1 MHKAKPDA
9 CSSSTHTVTIFPLRP
24 KCHFA
29 ANLSM
34 LNLAFVGLG
43 FMAAT
48 HLKALRQVPGVRVA
62 ALCNPSG
69 RHLDGDFTGVAGNVG
84 DNAPVK
90 LEPGSFKACRDFA
103 ALLADPDIH
112 AVDICA
118 PTLAHRDLAIA
129 ALRAGK
135 HVLCEKPLARTAAQ
149 AREMA
154 AVAAET
160 GRILMPAMCLRFFP
174 EWVWVR
180 AAIADG
186 RFGKVLSARFRRVA
200 EPPGW
205 GQQNFLDGAKS
216 GGALLDLHIHD
227 TDFVQFCF
235 GRPRAVR
242 SAGYSK
248 ISGAIDHV
256 VTEYEVAGGALVH
269 AEGAWCFTPGFGFN
283 MSYTVNF
290 ERATVDYDL
299 ARGADALK
307 LCEAGQPAQTLKLG
321 QPDGYV
327 GELRHFAECCTAGV
341 PTTVVT
347 AADGVSAMEICEAEE
362 ASVREGRRIELA

>member
-1 MHKAKPDA
+1 
-9 CSSSTHTVTIFPLRP
+9 
-24 KCHFA
+24 
-29 ANLSM
+29 M
-34 LNLAFVGLG
+34 LNLGLVGLG

-48 HLKALRQVPGVRVA
+48 HIKALRQVPGVRVA

-90 LEPGSFKACRDFA
+90 LEPGSFRAFRDYA
-103 ALLADPDIH
+103 AMLADPDIR

-118 PTLAHRDLAIA
+118 PTLAHHDLAIA

-135 HVLCEKPLARTAAQ
+135 HVLCEKPFARTAAQ

-154 AVAAET
+154 AVAAESN
-160 GRILMPAMCLRFFP
+160 RILMPAMCLRFFP
-174 EWVWVR
+174 EWVWVKT
-180 AAIADG
+180 AIADG
-186 RFGKVLSARFRRVA
+186 RFGQVLSARFRRVA

-235 GRPRAVR
+235 GRPRSVR
-242 SAGYSK
+242 SSGHTK

-256 VTEYEVAGGALVH
+256 VTEYEVAGGAMVH
-269 AEGAWCFTPGFGFN
+269 AEGAWCMTPGFGFN

-307 LCEAGQPAQTLKLG
+307 VCEAGQAAQVLKLG

-327 GELRHFAECCTAGV
+327 GELRHFAECIANDRQ
-341 PTTVVT
+341 PSIVT
-347 AADGVSAMEICEAEE
+347 AADGVSSMEICEAEE
-362 ASVREGRRIELA
+362 RSVRTRQRIELA

>member
-1 MHKAKPDA
+1 
-9 CSSSTHTVTIFPLRP
+9 
-24 KCHFA
+24 
-29 ANLSM
+29 M
-34 LNLAFVGLG
+34 LNLGLVGLG

-48 HLKALRQVPGVRVA
+48 HIK

-69 RHLDGDFTGVAGNVG
+69 RHLEGDFTGVAGNVG

-90 LEPGSFKACRDFA
+90 LEPGSFRAFRDYA
-103 ALLADPDIH
+103 AMLADPDIH

-118 PTLAHRDLAIA
+118 PTLAHHDLAIA

-135 HVLCEKPLARTAAQ
+135 HVLCEKPFARTAAQ
-149 AREMA
+149 AREMS

-160 GRILMPAMCLRFFP
+160 GRVLMPAMCLRFFP
-174 EWVWVR
+174 EWVWVK

-186 RFGKVLSARFRRVA
+186 RFGQVLSARFRRVA

-235 GRPRAVR
+235 GRPRSVR
-242 SAGYSK
+242 SSCHTK

-256 VTEYEVAGGALVH
+256 VTEYEVAGGAMVH
-269 AEGAWCFTPGFGFN
+269 AEGAWCMTPGFGFN

-307 LCEAGQPAQTLKLG
+307 VCEAGQAAQVLKLG

-327 GELRHFAECCTAGV
+327 GELRHFAECIANDRQ
-341 PTTVVT
+341 PSIVT
-347 AADGVSAMEICEAEE
+347 AADGVSSMEICEAEE
-362 ASVREGRRIELA
+362 RSVRTRQRIELA

>member
-1 MHKAKPDA
+1 M
-9 CSSSTHTVTIFPLRP
+9 
-24 KCHFA
+24 
-29 ANLSM
+29 
-34 LNLAFVGLG
+34 
-43 FMAAT
+43 
-48 HLKALRQVPGVRVA
+48 
-62 ALCNPSG
+62 
-69 RHLDGDFTGVAGNVG
+69 
-84 DNAPVK
+84 
-90 LEPGSFKACRDFA
+90 
-103 ALLADPDIH
+103 LADPDIL

-118 PTLAHRDLAIA
+118 PTLAHHDLAIA

-135 HVLCEKPLARTAAQ
+135 HVLCEKPFARTAAQ

-154 AVAAET
+154 AVAAESN
-160 GRILMPAMCLRFFP
+160 RILMPAMCLRFFP
-174 EWVWVR
+174 EWVWVKT
-180 AAIADG
+180 AIADG
-186 RFGKVLSARFRRVA
+186 RFGQVLSARFRRVA

-242 SAGYSK
+242 SSGHTK

-256 VTEYEVAGGALVH
+256 VTEYEVAGGAMVH
-269 AEGAWCFTPGFGFN
+269 AEGAWCMTPGFGFN

-307 LCEAGQPAQTLKLG
+307 VCEAGQAAQVLKLG

-327 GELRHFAECCTAGV
+327 GELRHFAECIANDTQ
-341 PTTVVT
+341 PSIVT
-347 AADGVSAMEICEAEE
+347 AADGVSSMEICEAEE
-362 ASVREGRRIELA
+362 RSVRTRQRIELA

>member
-1 MHKAKPDA
+1 
-9 CSSSTHTVTIFPLRP
+9 
-24 KCHFA
+24 
-29 ANLSM
+29 M
-34 LNLAFVGLG
+34 LNLGLVGLG

-48 HLKALRQVPGVRVA
+48 HIKALRQVPGVRVA

-90 LEPGSFKACRDFA
+90 LEPGSFRAFRDYA
-103 ALLADPDIH
+103 AMLADPDIH

-118 PTLAHRDLAIA
+118 PTLAHHDLAIA

-135 HVLCEKPLARTAAQ
+135 HVLCEKPFARTAAQ

-154 AVAAET
+154 AVAAESN
-160 GRILMPAMCLRFFP
+160 RILMPAMCLRFFP
-174 EWVWVR
+174 EWVWVKT
-180 AAIADG
+180 AIADG
-186 RFGKVLSARFRRVA
+186 RFGQVLSARFRRVA

-242 SAGYSK
+242 SSGHTK

-256 VTEYEVAGGALVH
+256 VTEYEVAGGAMVH
-269 AEGAWCFTPGFGFN
+269 AEGAWCMTPGFGFN

-299 ARGADALK
+299 PAARTRSRSSKPDKPRRCSNSASLTATWVNCATSPSASRTTRSQASSRQPTASAPWRFARRRNGPSEPVSGLSWRELPGALACQQAAL
-307 LCEAGQPAQTLKLG
+307 L
-321 QPDGYV
+321 
-327 GELRHFAECCTAGV
+327 
-341 PTTVVT
+341 VT
-347 AADGVSAMEICEAEE
+347 
-362 ASVREGRRIELA
+362 